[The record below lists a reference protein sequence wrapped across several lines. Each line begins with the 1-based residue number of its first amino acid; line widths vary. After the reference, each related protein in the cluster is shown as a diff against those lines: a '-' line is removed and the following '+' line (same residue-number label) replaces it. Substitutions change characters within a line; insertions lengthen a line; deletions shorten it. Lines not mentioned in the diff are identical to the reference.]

1 VLFMS
6 KGVADWSKNIKPNLL
21 RIFRYSISY

>member
-1 VLFMS
+1 MS

-21 RIFRYSISY
+21 RIFYIPIKY